1 MVGLYAALTSGSGRR
16 GVCVCVPKA
25 PLEEGGLVEKYLL
38 YVVTLT
44 APPLF
49 PLAQIRHGEL

>member
-1 MVGLYAALTSGSGRR
+1 MVGPYAALTSGSGR

>member
-1 MVGLYAALTSGSGRR
+1 MATLALLWTWKKCS
-16 GVCVCVPKA
+16 KA
-25 PLEEGGLVEKYLL
+25 PLGDGGLVEKYLL